1 MDPVFYAGLNLGS
14 AEIYRQIVKDESGF
28 KDGSPFVNTAA
39 SLLSRARDTN
49 FSGIVKH
56 LQEIGRDW
64 KGRFPELPNVLE
76 AIQQV
81 EGVAGA
87 VYQKVSCGFMLGQA
101 METCRQAKKKTVVAE
116 AKANVI
122 SWINRAR
129 DHAVALSARGFYPQ
143 LPDYSVRFN
152 SVSNPIHTVKQSS
165 EFLSHSDL
173 IEALAKDL
181 GNAISRQARRT
192 AHTQK

>member
-101 METCRQAKKKTVVAE
+101 METCRQAKKRRWLRKP
-116 AKANVI
+116 
-122 SWINRAR
+122 R
-129 DHAVALSARGFYPQ
+129 PM
-143 LPDYSVRFN
+143 
-152 SVSNPIHTVKQSS
+152 
-165 EFLSHSDL
+165 LSHGSIGRVTMPLRLVHRGSIRNCL
-173 IEALAKDL
+173 I
-181 GNAISRQARRT
+181 T
-192 AHTQK
+192 A